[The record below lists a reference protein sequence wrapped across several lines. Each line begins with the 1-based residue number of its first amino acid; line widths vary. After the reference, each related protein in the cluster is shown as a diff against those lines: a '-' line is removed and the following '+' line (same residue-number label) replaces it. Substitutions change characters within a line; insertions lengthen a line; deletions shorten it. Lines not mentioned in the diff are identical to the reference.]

1 MMWIQV
7 IEILAENL
15 TDSKNDIRNIFMGY
29 LVGFLEEVGTFRTDH
44 SHLIHR
50 GNRQV
55 TDRLW
60 LEGISIIILNLL

>member
-1 MMWIQV
+1 
-7 IEILAENL
+7 
-15 TDSKNDIRNIFMGY
+15 MGY

-60 LEGISIIILNLL
+60 LEGISIPTVTIIHLPLEI